1 MHCTPKFV
9 QNFGVLF
16 VSKYKVEVKLNVINA
31 YLNGMGSQMV
41 ARKFGIKSRNT
52 VLCWVKSYK
61 KHGLN
66 GLKKR
71 KNIIKYSTKE
81 KQYIL
86 NWTKTTKSYYP
97 EVAYHFNIPSPST
110 IWTWEKRLEQ
120 KGIDGLL
127 SRRERKAMTKRK
139 TNKAKSNNT
148 NTDKEK
154 LKKIEEENLM
164 LRIENDFLKKLRA
177 LDDEEDQ
184 K

>member
-1 MHCTPKFV
+1 M
-9 QNFGVLF
+9 
-16 VSKYKVEVKLNVINA
+16 SKYKVEDKLNVINT
-31 YLNGMGSQMV
+31 YLNGMESQMV

-61 KHGLN
+61 KYGLD
-66 GLKKR
+66 GLKKSN
-71 KNIIKYSTKE
+71 KVIEYSTKE

-86 NWTKTTKSYYP
+86 NWMKTTKSSYP
-97 EVAYHFNIPSPST
+97 ETAYHFNIPSPST
-110 IWTWEKRLEQ
+110 IWTWEKRLEK

-127 SRRERKAMTKRK
+127 SRRERKAMTKKK
-139 TNKAKSNNT
+139 TNKANSNNT

-154 LKKIEEENLM
+154 LKKLEEENLM